1 MIRTKEFTETESDFL
16 YAWPR
21 VRSPMGSDY
30 LAAIRERALK
40 AQPLELAQAWG
51 LGGSGF
57 LIQLCYELQQDAGD
71 GPFFLSTR
79 DAGRLMHI
87 PHRTASRLLAA
98 LTHNNILEID
108 KKGAAGTRRATTFR
122 FVGEREHEGKS
133 VQDPAADSQVPAL
146 RGCVRADG

>member
-1 MIRTKEFTETESDFL
+1 MIRTKEFAETESDFL

-30 LAAIRERALK
+30 LAMIRERAFK

-57 LIQLCYELQQDAGD
+57 LIQLCYELQKDAGD

-98 LTHNNILEID
+98 LTHYSILEVVT
-108 KKGAAGTRRATTFR
+108 KGAAGTRRATTFR
-122 FVGEREHEGKS
+122 FLGETETKGS
-133 VQDPAADSQVPAL
+133 TQPSPQD
-146 RGCVRADG
+146 RHVRNANG